1 MTFRGLALMV
11 VLPFLLASVIGCGDD
26 PAAKPKAGKGALSP
40 EQGKAVEMQKAV
52 SD

>member
-1 MTFRGLALMV
+1 MNFRGLFLTV
-11 VLPFLLASVIGCGDD
+11 VLPFLLAGLIGCGDD

-52 SD
+52 PE